1 MASQRPPGGDKPMTM
16 YNCLVTGN
24 YSDLTITCGD
34 MTWKAHR
41 VIVCSRSSFFEA
53 ACTGNFKEAFTG
65 AINLEHDDPLL
76 VKFMM
81 DFLYTGDYDITR
93 EELCAAKKSKLGIH
107 AQVYSMGD
115 RYNIAA
121 LLGVAREKY
130 AACLRYGPS
139 CEGGLREDI
148 HTVTEYLAS
157 IPEVYLPRASD
168 SLRKTAVTFAR
179 TQLGLENWNKT
190 LKPVLM
196 QVIKDV
202 PEFGE
207 DLLHAFVNTPI
218 RGSCGE
224 CEQDQDVKI
233 GVNCCNHCGEDDVV
247 VELD

>member
-1 MASQRPPGGDKPMTM
+1 
-16 YNCLVTGN
+16 
-24 YSDLTITCGD
+24 
-34 MTWKAHR
+34 
-41 VIVCSRSSFFEA
+41 
-53 ACTGNFKEAFTG
+53 
-65 AINLEHDDPLL
+65 
-76 VKFMM
+76 M
-81 DFLYTGDYDITR
+81 DFLYTGDYNITR
-93 EELCAAKKSKLGIH
+93 EELSAAKKSKLGIH

-115 RYNIAA
+115 KYNIEA

-139 CEGGLREDI
+139 PESGLRDDI

-179 TQLGLENWNKT
+179 TQLGLGNWMKK

-196 QVIKDV
+196 QVIEDV

-218 RGSCGE
+218 RGSCRE
-224 CEQDQDVKI
+224 CEQDQDVAI
-233 GVNCCNHCGEDDVV
+233 GVNCCNNCSEDDVIV
-247 VELD
+247 QLD